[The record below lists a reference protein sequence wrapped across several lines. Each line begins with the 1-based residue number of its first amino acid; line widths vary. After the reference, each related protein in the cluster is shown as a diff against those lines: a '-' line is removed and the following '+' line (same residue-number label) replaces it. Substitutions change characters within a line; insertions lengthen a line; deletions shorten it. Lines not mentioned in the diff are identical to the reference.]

1 MVWKSNFDV
10 VDYGEVLRVQR
21 PPAVPASSSGTLV
34 SGLIGIILSSVAG
47 GLGHG
52 QQHWARGRWG
62 CCRRSREETRVRSH
76 DLPETS

>member
-21 PPAVPASSSGTLV
+21 PPAARASSSGTLV
-34 SGLIGIILSSVAG
+34 SDLTGIILSPVAG

-52 QQHWARGRWG
+52 QQHWAWGRWG
-62 CCRRSREETRVRSH
+62 RCRLRFQGRDPGKIS
-76 DLPETS
+76 